1 MDRERNVTT
10 TAHPFGAKSDFG
22 VRTKKKEGVT
32 QPTNIVECFKPPA
45 GPVYESETP
54 CPHYL
59 SSPPHLRHLVR
70 IIYQVH
76 LRLLIKTS

>member
-32 QPTNIVECFKPPA
+32 QPTNIEECFKPPA

-59 SSPPHLRHLVR
+59 SSPPQTPYQDFLKPLFLRPFT
-70 IIYQVH
+70 IFIE
-76 LRLLIKTS
+76 